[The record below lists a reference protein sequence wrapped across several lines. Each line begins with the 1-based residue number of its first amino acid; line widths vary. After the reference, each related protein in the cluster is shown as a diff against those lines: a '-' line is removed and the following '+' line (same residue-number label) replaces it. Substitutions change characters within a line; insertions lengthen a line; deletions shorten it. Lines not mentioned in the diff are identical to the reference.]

1 MSWGSPETI
10 LSLLAILIV
19 GRGITTAIRVKAGAS
34 DLDWRARRGGEKFAA
49 FFDAAGLADSR
60 KIELL
65 ANENATLKGQITRLE
80 ERVAVLER
88 IATDPAKR
96 LETEIEGLR

>member
-10 LSLLAILIV
+10 LILLAILTA
-19 GRGITTAIRVKAGAS
+19 GRIITTAIRAKAGVP
-34 DLDWRARRGGEKFAA
+34 DLNWRARRGGEKFAA
-49 FFDAAGLADSR
+49 FMDGAGLADGR

-65 ANENATLKGQITRLE
+65 TGENATLKAQVIRLE

-96 LETEIEGLR
+96 LANEIEGLR